1 VLFIFLHDIIFY
13 LPTRIGLYQ
22 DGIEFRRDR
31 MNAEKSFLPQS
42 TLVKQ
47 RSGIKRAVIASTV
60 GTVIEWFDYALYGS
74 ASALVINKLFFPQL
88 SNLAGILAAFATFA
102 IGFFVRP
109 IGGMIIAHIGDKFG
123 RKPALLLTI
132 ILMGIATVGMGLLP
146 TYAQVGILAPILLV
160 LTRVLQGFGAGA
172 EYAGAVTLVAEYS
185 PPGEQAKLTA
195 ILQSAS
201 LGGILLSTIVFL
213 AVAQLPEDVLLAWGW
228 RIPFLLSIFLF
239 VIAVYIRKHLEE
251 TPEYNLAMAKAAKN
265 KREKQI
271 PIKDLL
277 KNSPKEVIF
286 GFLSITGHNA
296 NAYLLGS
303 FVLSYLTNTVKMP
316 KSDGLVVVMISTLVG
331 ALMTPLAGKIAD
343 RIGCAPV
350 YAFGAVFTGIYVYPL
365 LMILQQG
372 NLLFSILAMSLA
384 YGVGFATLAGAQGAF
399 LSNLFPTR
407 YRYSGIA
414 ITRELNAMLI
424 AGPTPFIATALVAA
438 AGGSPYYVAGYM
450 SLCCLATFIAIYAL
464 VRVQKRAVSTEY

>member
-1 VLFIFLHDIIFY
+1 
-13 LPTRIGLYQ
+13 
-22 DGIEFRRDR
+22 

-47 RSGIKRAVIASTV
+47 RSGIRRAVIASTV

-372 NLLFSILAMSLA
+372 NLVFSILAMSLA

>member
-1 VLFIFLHDIIFY
+1 
-13 LPTRIGLYQ
+13 
-22 DGIEFRRDR
+22 
-31 MNAEKSFLPQS
+31 MNSEENLLPQYGA
-42 TLVKQ
+42 LKQ
-47 RSGIKRAVIASTV
+47 GTGVRRAVIASTV

-88 SNLAGILAAFATFA
+88 SSLAGVLAAFATFA

-109 IGGMIIAHIGDKFG
+109 IGGMLIAHIGDKYG

-160 LTRVLQGFGAGA
+160 VTRVLQGFGAGA
-172 EYAGAVTLVAEYS
+172 EYAGAVTLVAEYA
-185 PPGEQAKLTA
+185 PPGQQAKLTA

-201 LGGILLSTIVFL
+201 LAGILLSTIVFL
-213 AVAQLPEDVLLAWGW
+213 AVAQLPEDILLNWGW
-228 RIPFLLSIFLF
+228 RIPFLFSIFLF

-251 TPEYNLAMAKAAKN
+251 TPEYNLAMEKAAKN
-265 KREKQI
+265 KREKQT
-271 PIKDLL
+271 PIKELF
-277 KNSPKEVIF
+277 KNSPKEIIF

-303 FVLSYLTNTVKMP
+303 FVLSYLTNTIHMP
-316 KSDGLVVVMISTLVG
+316 KTDGLVVVMISTLVG
-331 ALMTPLAGKIAD
+331 AFMTPMAGKIAD
-343 RIGCAPV
+343 RVGCAPV

-365 LMILQQG
+365 FLILEKG

-384 YGVGFATLAGAQGAF
+384 YGIGFATLAGAQGAF
-399 LSNLFPTR
+399 LANLFPTR
-407 YRYSGIA
+407 YRFSGIA

-438 AGGSPYYVAGYM
+438 ADGSPFYVAGYL
-450 SLCCLATFIAIYAL
+450 SLCCLATLMAIYAL
-464 VRVQKRAVSTEY
+464 VQIQKKLTRHSY

>member
-1 VLFIFLHDIIFY
+1 MNSEETL
-13 LPTRIGLYQ
+13 LPER
-22 DGIEFRRDR
+22 
-31 MNAEKSFLPQS
+31 S
-42 TLVKQ
+42 TLKQ
-47 RSGIKRAVIASTV
+47 GTGVRRAVIAATV

-88 SNLAGILAAFATFA
+88 SSLAGVLAAFATFA

-109 IGGMIIAHIGDKFG
+109 IGGMLIAHIGDKYG

-160 LTRVLQGFGAGA
+160 VTRVLQGFGAGA

-201 LGGILLSTIVFL
+201 LAGILLSTIVFL
-213 AVAQLPEDVLLAWGW
+213 AVAQLPDDILLNWGW
-228 RIPFLLSIFLF
+228 RVPFLFSIFLF
-239 VIAVYIRKHLEE
+239 FIAVYIRKHLEE
-251 TPEYNLAMAKAAKN
+251 TPEYNLAMEKAAKN

-271 PIKDLL
+271 PIKELF
-277 KNSPKEVIF
+277 KNSPKEILF

-303 FVLSYLTNTVKMP
+303 FVLSYLTNTIQMP
-316 KSDGLVVVMISTLVG
+316 KSDGLIVVMISTLVG
-331 ALMTPLAGKIAD
+331 AFMTPLAGKIAD
-343 RIGCAPV
+343 KIGCAPV

-365 LMILQQG
+365 FMILQKG
-372 NLLFSILAMSLA
+372 NLVLSILAMSLA
-384 YGVGFATLAGAQGAF
+384 YGVGFSTLAGAQGAF
-399 LSNLFPTR
+399 LANLFPTR
-407 YRYSGIA
+407 YRFSGIA

-438 AGGSPYYVAGYM
+438 AGGSPFYVAGYL
-450 SLCCLATFIAIYAL
+450 SVCCLATLVAIYAL
-464 VRVQKRAVSTEY
+464 VQVQKKLPTNYY